1 MSLTFVAI
9 GIAGWARHA
18 DRDTALSEARRRGM
32 AGRHGLWMVE
42 DGADF
47 DLDPGSLSIT
57 AETAV
62 KIGEFHVDDDDVI
75 TVTQPEDWLNP
86 PRS

>member
-9 GIAGWARHA
+9 GIAGWAR
-18 DRDTALSEARRRGM
+18 DDNRDTALREARRYGM
-32 AGRHGLWMVE
+32 AGQHGLWMVE
-42 DGADF
+42 DDADF
-47 DLDPGSLSIT
+47 DINPGSYSIT
-57 AETAV
+57 AESAV

-75 TVTQPEDWLNP
+75 TVTQPENWLNP